1 MGVAPKTISKWECA
15 QGFPDVSLLPDL
27 SDAIGTDMTSLL
39 SGQRNEKEKD
49 GGNMKRIQFYTCPAC
64 GNILTATG
72 GAEIACCGRK
82 LGAMKARACDET
94 HALHVEEMDGEWYV
108 TLNHPM
114 TKAHFIRFIACVGME
129 RVLLVRLYPEQNAE
143 VRMPK
148 MPHATWYIGCSEDGL
163 YTCRLK

>member
-1 MGVAPKTISKWECA
+1 MKWEIQEPQVLGGVWGKA
-15 QGFPDVSLLPDL
+15 PIRM
-27 SDAIGTDMTSLL
+27 DAHSP
-39 SGQRNEKEKD
+39 R
-49 GGNMKRIQFYTCPAC
+49 
-64 GNILTATG
+64 
-72 GAEIACCGRK
+72 
-82 LGAMKARACDET
+82 
-94 HALHVEEMDGEWYV
+94 YV

-129 RVLLVRLYPEQNAE
+129 RVLLVRLYLEQNAE

>member
-1 MGVAPKTISKWECA
+1 
-15 QGFPDVSLLPDL
+15 
-27 SDAIGTDMTSLL
+27 
-39 SGQRNEKEKD
+39 
-49 GGNMKRIQFYTCPAC
+49 MKRIQFYTCPAC
-64 GNILTATG
+64 GNILIATG

-129 RVLLVRLYPEQNAE
+129 RVLLCGCIPN
-143 VRMPK
+143 RMPRCACRK
-148 MPHATWYIGCSEDGL
+148 CRMRRGISDAAKTACTHAG
-163 YTCRLK
+163 

>member
-1 MGVAPKTISKWECA
+1 
-15 QGFPDVSLLPDL
+15 
-27 SDAIGTDMTSLL
+27 
-39 SGQRNEKEKD
+39 
-49 GGNMKRIQFYTCPAC
+49 
-64 GNILTATG
+64 
-72 GAEIACCGRK
+72 
-82 LGAMKARACDET
+82 
-94 HALHVEEMDGEWYV
+94 
-108 TLNHPM
+108 M